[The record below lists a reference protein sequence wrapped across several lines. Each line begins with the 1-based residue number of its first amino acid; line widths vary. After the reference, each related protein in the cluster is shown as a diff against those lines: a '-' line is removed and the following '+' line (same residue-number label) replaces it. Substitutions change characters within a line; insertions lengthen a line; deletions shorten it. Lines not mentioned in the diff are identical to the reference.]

1 MTSKITHKLFA
12 LAIAACAFLCSTN
25 ITAQT
30 TVPDGINF
38 QAIARNGA
46 GAIIQ
51 NGAIQVYF
59 QVRDTVTN
67 VMHRELVFQ
76 DSTDVYGQFSLVLR
90 EGTGQDATLVG
101 TSGPTPYSQ
110 ISWKDGNKWIY
121 IKYQAS
127 IGGPLND
134 LGAIQCG
141 STFYSYHSRTAEKLT
156 TAGSNGQ
163 VLKYSNG
170 NWVAG
175 TDDNTTYSAGSG
187 LQLSGTTFSATDAST
202 TNELQTLSQTGNT
215 VTLSNSGGS
224 VNVDPSVTNELPTA
238 GAGISVSGNTVS
250 VKSVNDYAIYEERY
264 ASGVYAPNGTSGTWN
279 QRNLNYTQDSSGTS
293 ISRNGSIISLAPGKY
308 FIQASAEGYYCGF
321 HKLSLRNGA
330 GNPLLIGTS
339 IFADNAANATVGI
352 QNSSFV
358 QGYLTV
364 TGSNNLVV
372 KLDHYTS
379 GGGGSSFAGNAVSIP
394 NYPEVYTRIH
404 IQKIQ

>member
-141 STFYSYHSRTAEKLT
+141 STFYSFHSRTAEKLT

-264 ASGVYAPNGTSGTWN
+264 ASGIQNGSVVGWN
-279 QRNLNYTQDSSGTS
+279 QRNLNFTRDSSGTN
-293 ISRNGSIISLAPGKY
+293 ISRNGSIITLQPGKY
-308 FIQASAEGYYCGF
+308 LITAYASAFFANSHKLVLKDVSGNTNQMIIGSSAYNQPSSSVSTNSELTGYITINSLSSFKLDHYIIQASA
-321 HKLSLRNGA
+321 
-330 GNPLLIGTS
+330 
-339 IFADNAANATVGI
+339 
-352 QNSSFV
+352 V
-358 QGYLTV
+358 QGLGIT
-364 TGSNNLVV
+364 T
-372 KLDHYTS
+372 
-379 GGGGSSFAGNAVSIP
+379 SIP
-394 NYPEVYTRIH
+394 NIPEIYSSIH